1 MAIGLI
7 RRGDLVLVDFSPARS
22 NEANFTRPAVVLTNN
37 AANANNVVISVVP
50 LTTNLGRVYPFQL
63 LLPHQRTGLD
73 EDSKAQVEQLRS
85 VALSRAIRRLGFVPD
100 DLMVQLSARVREHLA
115 LD

>member
-7 RRGDLVLVDFSPARS
+7 RRGDILLVDFSPARS

-50 LTTNLGRVYPFQL
+50 LTTNLGRIYPFQL

-100 DLMVQLSARVREHLA
+100 DLMVQLSVRVREHLA
-115 LD
+115 LN

>member
-7 RRGDLVLVDFSPARS
+7 RRGDILLVDFGPARD
-22 NEANFTRPAVVLTNN
+22 NEANFIRPAVVLTNN

-50 LTTNLGRVYPFQL
+50 LTTNLGRIYPFQL
-63 LLPHQRTGLD
+63 LLLHQRTGLD

-85 VALSRAIRRLGFVPD
+85 VALSRVLRRLGFVPD
-100 DLMVQLSARVREHLA
+100 DLMVLLSARVREHLA
-115 LD
+115 LN

>member
-50 LTTNLGRVYPFQL
+50 LTTDLGRVYPFQL

-85 VALSRAIRRLGFVPD
+85 VALSRVLRRLGFVPD
-100 DLMVQLSARVREHLA
+100 DLMVQLSARVVEHLA
-115 LD
+115 LN

>member
-1 MAIGLI
+1 MAIGLV
-7 RRGDLVLVDFSPARS
+7 RRGDILLVDFSPARD
-22 NEANFTRPAVVLTNN
+22 NEANFVRPAVVLTNN

-50 LTTNLGRVYPFQL
+50 LTTNLRRVYPFQL

-85 VALSRAIRRLGFVPD
+85 VALSRVLRRLGFVPD
-100 DLMVQLSARVREHLA
+100 DLMALLSARVREHLA
-115 LD
+115 LN